1 MNETVR
7 KGKDINK
14 ERKEEAAMNEP
25 TAKRHKKG
33 KAEEDI
39 LLGYNMV
46 YLTT

>member
-33 KAEEDI
+33 KGGGWA
-39 LLGYNMV
+39 
-46 YLTT
+46 